1 MPILTQRWEN
11 GPSGPVALDLD
22 RARANL
28 IGWAETGVTL
38 IRDVGSPGGLTL
50 RLPAEPGLPA
60 VRAAGRF
67 LAPLGRYFPELLVE
81 PVEEADLVDAAL
93 VEVRRGAT
101 WVKVIGDFP
110 RVPEFTD
117 VAATYPV
124 ELIAQL
130 CDAVHQAAARVAVHA
145 TLPDL
150 ADLVAAGV
158 DSIEHGP
165 GLDEQT
171 ISDMGHR
178 GVAWTPTL
186 CAMVAAAET
195 TDAPPDR
202 QERARQDR
210 SRLAELLPR
219 AVRAGV
225 PVLAGT
231 DVVGSIPQ
239 EVALLAEMG
248 LEPSDALAA
257 ASVWPRRFLMPDEHR
272 ADIVTYYH
280 DPREDPSELRQPAA
294 VVVAGRRVR

>member
-1 MPILTQRWEN
+1 
-11 GPSGPVALDLD
+11 
-22 RARANL
+22 
-28 IGWAETGVTL
+28 
-38 IRDVGSPGGLTL
+38 
-50 RLPAEPGLPA
+50 
-60 VRAAGRF
+60 
-67 LAPLGRYFPELLVE
+67 VE
-81 PVEEADLVDAAL
+81 PVGEADLVDAAL
-93 VEVRRGAT
+93 AEVRRGAT
-101 WVKVIGDFP
+101 WVKVIADFP
-110 RVPEFTD
+110 HLPEFTD

-124 ELIAQL
+124 ELMAQL

-145 TLPDL
+145 TLPNL

-186 CAMVAAAET
+186 CAIVAAAET
-195 TDAPPDR
+195 TDAPPEHR
-202 QERARQDR
+202 ERAREAR

-239 EVALLAEMG
+239 EVVLLAEMG
-248 LEPSDALAA
+248 LEPSQALAA
-257 ASVWPRRFLMPDEHR
+257 ASVWPRRFLIPDEDR
-272 ADIVTYYH
+272 VDVVTYYH
-280 DPREDPSELRQPAA
+280 DPREDPSELRRPAA